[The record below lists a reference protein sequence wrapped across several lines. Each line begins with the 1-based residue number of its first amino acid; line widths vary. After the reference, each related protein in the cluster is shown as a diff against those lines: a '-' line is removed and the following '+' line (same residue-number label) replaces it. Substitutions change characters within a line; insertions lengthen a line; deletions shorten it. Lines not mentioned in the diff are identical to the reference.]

1 MEQLNHQTGEP
12 LEGTR
17 NANGRADLNEDT
29 FGGVNVYLQLAGL
42 VDGRVQ
48 EREEALHHCQQDETE
63 LAMWVG
69 TW

>member
-1 MEQLNHQTGEP
+1 MEQLNHQTGKA

-29 FGGVNVYLQLAGL
+29 FGGVYVYLKLASL

-48 EREEALHHCQQDETE
+48 EREEALHRCQPDETK